1 MGRSKYA
8 CGGDSA
14 LESPPRE
21 RAASTADRENRMQQR
36 HGLDEL
42 RGQGGMDWIEEE
54 KGWVAAACPLTGP
67 SAPSLDRDTYRDDG
81 GEG

>member
-1 MGRSKYA
+1 
-8 CGGDSA
+8 
-14 LESPPRE
+14 
-21 RAASTADRENRMQQR
+21 MQQR